1 MFWTVRLVPATLVS
15 AKRKVLAAS
24 PKVVEKEI
32 MLSVLKHT
40 STHSRDVCR
49 MNVTRS
55 RNGRAREARFA
66 PSASASSDRRDAR
79 RRSGGSY

>member
-1 MFWTVRLVPATLVS
+1 
-15 AKRKVLAAS
+15 
-24 PKVVEKEI
+24 

-55 RNGRAREARFA
+55 RDGRAREARFA